1 MSRQQAKQ
9 QTRQRLLDAAL
20 ALLDAEGEPGL
31 TTTKVAQR
39 AGIAQSSFYV
49 HFADMDDLLRHL
61 IEQLW
66 DERRAA
72 SLTAITA
79 SRQQASTPSAVR
91 ELFRTTVTLLVA
103 HPAVLRLVVRSRL
116 DPSSPLGDYARTQ
129 LAVSR
134 RNLMAGLAAG
144 GAPQATPEERRKLEM
159 QADGLIAL
167 VDTLAL
173 GHLEGRYPDVEEIL
187 DTLVQ
192 FSRAT
197 SARRRPTRMAR

>member
-1 MSRQQAKQ
+1 MSRQEAKQ

-72 SLTAITA
+72 SLSA
-79 SRQQASTPSAVR
+79 SRRQTSASAAVR

-116 DPSSPLGDYARTQ
+116 DPSSPLGDYARSQ
-129 LAVSR
+129 LAISR
-134 RNLMAGLAAG
+134 RNLVAGLAAG
-144 GAPQATPEERRKLEM
+144 RAPQSTPELQRKLEM

-187 DTLVQ
+187 DTLVE

-197 SARRRPTRMAR
+197 SPRRRPTRVAR